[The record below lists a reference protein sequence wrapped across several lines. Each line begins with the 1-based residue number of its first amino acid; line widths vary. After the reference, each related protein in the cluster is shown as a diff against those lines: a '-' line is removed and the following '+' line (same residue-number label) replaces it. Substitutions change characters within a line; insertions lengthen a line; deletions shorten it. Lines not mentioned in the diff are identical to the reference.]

1 MVPATSVTS
10 GIAVMPATSDAPPL
24 APNDRP
30 TPASPSPARPVAPS
44 HGLDTSRV
52 LELLL
57 YAVAATFAALVL
69 ARGRRVLQ
77 FGAVKPRLAFVSLIE
92 RPG

>member
-1 MVPATSVTS
+1 MT
-10 GIAVMPATSDAPPL
+10 
-24 APNDRP
+24 
-30 TPASPSPARPVAPS
+30 AR
-44 HGLDTSRV
+44 G

-57 YAVAATFAALVL
+57 YAIAATLAALQL
-69 ARGRRVLQ
+69 PRGRRVPM

>member
-1 MVPATSVTS
+1 MRST
-10 GIAVMPATSDAPPL
+10 
-24 APNDRP
+24 
-30 TPASPSPARPVAPS
+30 APS
-44 HGLDTSRV
+44 TPLDTTRV

-57 YAVAATFAALVL
+57 YAVAATLAALTL
-69 ARGRRVLQ
+69 ARGRRVLP